1 MKLKTPEFPRPA
13 DAEQR
18 LGVEPVIC
26 YPVDTLPPAPL
37 DLYRAAREGMEKIDE
52 ALAPARDDL

>member
-13 DAEQR
+13 DAQHR
-18 LGVEPVIC
+18 LNVEPVIC

-37 DLYRAAREGMEKIDE
+37 PLYRAAREGMAKVTRRWRR
-52 ALAPARDDL
+52 PAMR